1 MRELLSK
8 KAFIWLAIPL
18 FGGITLLITSALKM
32 HRRKI
37 PYNVVLSTYFAAGLT
52 FGFGFCVFELAFLF
66 AIKYLLTAIGV
77 EGPYYAVIGCVLAG
91 WAANALFVPVYRKQ
105 ILSKYTAARLEMQD
119 DSNEIK

>member
-1 MRELLSK
+1 M
-8 KAFIWLAIPL
+8 
-18 FGGITLLITSALKM
+18 FGGITLLIASVLKM
-32 HRRKI
+32 HCRKI

-105 ILSKYTAARLEMQD
+105 ILPKYAAARLEMQD